1 MKSTRHR
8 RLLRFNFPHLYKFP
22 KCRFWHNVVTFS
34 LLQKVDLTVT
44 EAANA
49 APLPPKAVPRQRK
62 KGPQPVYE
70 TLKPQC
76 KIAYAYSND
85 PARSVTSSIVVRPLP
100 ETPSDEQD
108 QQHPPPVSSCLFLK
122 NKCSNGSF
130 RVCIICFKLLMD
142 SLLIILWWALLIR
155 CIENETIFML

>member
-1 MKSTRHR
+1 MPFFDTI
-8 RLLRFNFPHLYKFP
+8 
-22 KCRFWHNVVTFS
+22 VVTFS

-49 APLPPKAVPRQRK
+49 AHPPKAVPRQRK
-62 KGPQPVYE
+62 KGPEPVYE

-85 PARSVTSSIVVRPLP
+85 PARSVTPSIVVRPLP
-100 ETPSDEQD
+100 RTPSDEQD

-122 NKCSNGSF
+122 K
-130 RVCIICFKLLMD
+130 K
-142 SLLIILWWALLIR
+142 
-155 CIENETIFML
+155 